1 MLNIFQENYQADV
14 LGFGEAIHR
23 ANPTEWRK
31 IKDDWQTI
39 YPEVEVN
46 VKVNVYTRGL
56 GTLQNSKLKE

>member
-46 VKVNVYTRGL
+46 VKVNVYTRG
-56 GTLQNSKLKE
+56 